1 MEDVPDAHAIFSDPV
16 VMACCEAPYTLKQT
30 EEQVAFFRRSGIALA
45 ARHRQQGRMIS
56 HLLFKQMPGEAQ
68 GIYEIGWIFHRG
80 CWRQGYAYEAAN
92 ALIEHGFAELHLHKI
107 CAETI
112 SPVSVHL
119 MRKLGMEIEGV
130 FRQHTKNPQGQW
142 ADVTWACMLNPLH
155 HDQTTGG
162 TYE

>member
-1 MEDVPDAHAIFSDPV
+1 METRRLILRPYRMEDVQDAHAIFSDPV

-80 CWRQGYAYEAAN
+80 C
-92 ALIEHGFAELHLHKI
+92 
-107 CAETI
+107 
-112 SPVSVHL
+112 
-119 MRKLGMEIEGV
+119 
-130 FRQHTKNPQGQW
+130 
-142 ADVTWACMLNPLH
+142 
-155 HDQTTGG
+155 
-162 TYE
+162 